1 MFGSLYVFLHC
12 KGFNAIDQ
20 GERAGRKVGDV
31 STEAKGIR
39 SKGAINLSHDLV
51 RTASM
56 RRSWDWGQRAGQWPR
71 EVAISIV
78 LWEHA

>member
-20 GERAGRKVGDV
+20 GERAGRKVGEV

-39 SKGAINLSHDLV
+39 PKGAINLSHDLV

-56 RRSWDWGQRAGQWPR
+56 RSPGTGGGKPVSDAKWHINTPVGAR
-71 EVAISIV
+71 
-78 LWEHA
+78 